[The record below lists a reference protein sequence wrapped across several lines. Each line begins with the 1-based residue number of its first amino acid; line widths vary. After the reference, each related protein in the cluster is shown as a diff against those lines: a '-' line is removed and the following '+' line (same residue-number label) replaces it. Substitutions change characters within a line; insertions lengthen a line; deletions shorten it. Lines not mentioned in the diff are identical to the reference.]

1 MILLLCRSQPELF
14 KLLFCFFL
22 VRGWTREKFVVEA
35 VGRGRWICL
44 AAQSSVQRACHDPS
58 VHVKLLLLL
67 LFCYSDVRLV
77 LSTAST
83 ACLSCLYIW
92 LLFVSVVG
100 YSFFLSFSLF
110 SFVFVSTACH
120 SRRRSTGGNVSVS
133 CWRNDIRSVSTD
145 SSYSLVLSLQKYAP
159 RPSVCLSVTPQLTV
173 FMYCTI
179 YSRSLSQSVS
189 QVGEV
194 WYKKKEMRYR
204 SVSRR

>member
-1 MILLLCRSQPELF
+1 MDLSCRPVVGPTSLSRPVCPCQASSSSLILLLRCKTCSLNCLNCLPVLSVY
-14 KLLFCFFL
+14 L
-22 VRGWTREKFVVEA
+22 VA
-35 VGRGRWICL
+35 ICL
-44 AAQSSVQRACHDPS
+44 CR
-58 VHVKLLLLL
+58 
-67 LFCYSDVRLV
+67 RL
-77 LSTAST
+77 
-83 ACLSCLYIW
+83 
-92 LLFVSVVG
+92 
-100 YSFFLSFSLF
+100 FFLSFYLF